1 MWTWALLRIAV
12 VNTWPVCMSAKY
24 TLQHALQG
32 GAAVSRGVD
41 LEEPGFGFDLVAGGA
56 QHDRVPQQRPGLVAA
71 FPQIGSRCF
80 TGAKYRSIV
89 AADIATS
96 SARTPALILTLARY
110 QCAFGFHRVEP
121 VGHRR
126 CKVLSATTA

>member
-56 QHDRVPQQRPGLVAA
+56 QHDRVPQQTAGPGGRLSTDR
-71 FPQIGSRCF
+71 I
-80 TGAKYRSIV
+80 
-89 AADIATS
+89 
-96 SARTPALILTLARY
+96 TL
-110 QCAFGFHRVEP
+110 FHGCQVP
-121 VGHRR
+121 VHRG
-126 CKVLSATTA
+126 C

>member
-1 MWTWALLRIAV
+1 MSTSKNPDSASTSSPAV
-12 VNTWPVCMSAKY
+12 RSTIEFR
-24 TLQHALQG
+24 
-32 GAAVSRGVD
+32 SR
-41 LEEPGFGFDLVAGGA
+41 
-56 QHDRVPQQRPGLVAA
+56 RPGLVAA
-71 FPQIGSRCF
+71 FPQIGSRYF

-96 SARTPALILTLARY
+96 SARAPALILTLARY